1 MICGLLSGGGVGLAV
16 YSVSEKPLRL
26 GVRGV

>member
-1 MICGLLSGGGVGLAV
+1 VLCGLLPRGGEGLVV